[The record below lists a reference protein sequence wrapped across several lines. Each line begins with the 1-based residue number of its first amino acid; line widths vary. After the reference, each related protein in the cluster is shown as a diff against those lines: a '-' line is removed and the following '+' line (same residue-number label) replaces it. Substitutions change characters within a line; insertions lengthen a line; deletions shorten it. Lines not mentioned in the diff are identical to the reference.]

1 MSRVV
6 VGGVGWGLGGDGLD
20 GAIDGVTERREWK
33 CIAKVMLRHI
43 KELC

>member
-1 MSRVV
+1 MEGEQGGCGWCW
-6 VGGVGWGLGGDGLD
+6 VGVGGDGLD
-20 GAIDGVTERREWK
+20 GAIDGVTEWK